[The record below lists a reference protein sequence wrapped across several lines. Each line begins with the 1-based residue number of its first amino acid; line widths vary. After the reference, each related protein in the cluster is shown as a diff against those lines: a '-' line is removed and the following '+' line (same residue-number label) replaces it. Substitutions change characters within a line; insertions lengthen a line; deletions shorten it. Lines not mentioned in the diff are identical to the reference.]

1 MSYACH
7 IHLHVILFFIITRF
21 WDWIWRKKSNHSIDI
36 CWWNFNDSIYL
47 VQSENW
53 KTFFDARTSAKW
65 PMCCQYRTGMQ
76 EGNLRFWE
84 KHPNFIAL
92 QPSVVTYPRKLKT
105 LISATLQLHI
115 SDFIFWSQDISTY
128 RCGSFKKAKWWVP
141 NKCRV
146 TYSPWQKQ

>member
-1 MSYACH
+1 MSFACH
-7 IHLHVILFFIITRF
+7 IHLHVILFFMITRF
-21 WDWIWRKKSNHSIDI
+21 WDWIWRKKATILSTFVDEILMTIFIWYRVKIERLSLMPEHQQ
-36 CWWNFNDSIYL
+36 NDQC
-47 VQSENW
+47 VAN
-53 KTFFDARTSAKW
+53 TARECKKVT
-65 PMCCQYRTGMQ
+65 
-76 EGNLRFWE
+76 RFWG
-84 KHPNFIAL
+84 KHPDFIAL
-92 QPSVVTYPRKLKT
+92 QPSVVRYPRKLET